1 MRIIDFHTHV
11 YPEKIAQKAT
21 ESVCGFYNLKGGILG
36 TAEKLIEAGKRVG
49 VEKYVILPVALKPEN
64 VRHLNEATLHELQLH
79 SEFYGFGT
87 IHASMDNIMEEVKYI
102 ESTGLRGVK
111 MHPDFQ
117 LFPIDDERLFPM
129 YDYLQ
134 DKLPII
140 LHTGDP
146 RYSYSKP
153 DRLKRVLDNFPR
165 LTVIAAHMGGWMV
178 FDEALE
184 VLGNTNCYVD
194 ISSSRMF
201 MNSEAI
207 YKYINGYGADRILFG
222 SDFPLWNPS
231 DEFEA
236 MMKLNIPMED
246 KEKIAYKNAERILK
260 I

>member
-21 ESVCGFYNLKGGILG
+21 DNVCHFYDIKGGILG
-36 TAEKLIEAGKRVG
+36 TADMLIKEGQKVG
-49 VEKYVILPVALKPEN
+49 VDKYVILPVALKPEN
-64 VRHLNEATLHELQLH
+64 VRNLNEATLFETKKHK
-79 SEFYGFGT
+79 EFIGFGT
-87 IHASMDNIMEEVKYI
+87 VHAAQNNIMEEIEYI
-102 ESTGLRGVK
+102 ESAELRGIK

-117 LFPIDDERLFPM
+117 HFPIDDNRLFEM

-134 DKLPII
+134 DKMPVI

-146 RYSYSKP
+146 RYTYSHPEK
-153 DRLKRVLDNFPR
+153 LKKVLDNFPH

-178 FDEALE
+178 FSEALE
-184 VLGNTNCYVD
+184 ILGKTNCYVD

-201 MNSEAI
+201 MEGEAI

-222 SDFPLWNPS
+222 SDFPIWSPA
-231 DEFEA
+231 DEFNA
-236 MMKLNIPMED
+236 LMKLNISDEAL
-246 KEKIAYKNAERILK
+246 EKIAHKNAERILK